1 MVIELTLFD
10 MKAFVRPRN
19 KLSNRELV
27 MLGTIGFLAM
37 MLAVVSMAVLI
48 LRSTGLSLKA
58 ENGQLSGKVATLQ
71 GDLQDIGERL
81 SGLSTDKSADPAE
94 PAPVLNRIGLTATP
108 GDTQL
113 TVDTPEGWEL
123 VGENRLRAGGSTVV
137 VQSEEID
144 LLTIENYQVA
154 RVVEPVQTRSGQ
166 TAFVVFIKVSS
177 ENKGY
182 LSLSFCNPETGAACS
197 YRGADGKY
205 VFMLA
210 HAIEEGDQFA
220 RDMDFNSAAGIKLLT
235 DFKVMVK
242 SLEIS

>member
-1 MVIELTLFD
+1 
-10 MKAFVRPRN
+10 MKSFVKPRN

-27 MLGTIGFLAM
+27 MLGAIGFLAA
-37 MLAVVSMAVLI
+37 MLAVVSMAFLV
-48 LRSTGLSLKA
+48 LRSTGIKLKT
-58 ENGQLSGKVATLQ
+58 ENNQLNGKVSTLQ
-71 GDLQDIGERL
+71 ADLQDIGERL
-81 SGLSTDKSADPAE
+81 SGLSTVKSTDSNQ

-108 GDTQL
+108 GETQL
-113 TVDTPEGWEL
+113 SADTPEGWEL

-137 VQSEEID
+137 VQSEDID
-144 LLTIENYQVA
+144 LLTIDNYQVT
-154 RVVEPVQTRSGQ
+154 RVVEPIQTRSGQ

-197 YRGADGKY
+197 YRGGDGKY

-220 RDMDFNSAAGIKLLT
+220 RDMDFNSAEGIKLLT
-235 DFKVMVK
+235 DFKVMMK